1 MFVFSGNKQEHLA
14 FTVFPTVL
22 KAHLNGTE
30 VAGMHK
36 YFHAIVDSRG
46 PFG

>member
-1 MFVFSGNKQEHLA
+1 MSVFSVNKQEHLT
-14 FTVFPTVL
+14 FTIFPTVL
-22 KAHLNGTE
+22 KVCLDGIE

-36 YFHAIVDSRG
+36 YFHAIVDSKG